1 MTQFRPQFN
10 NRINHGNAKAKS
22 PGVTHTTKGVK
33 AMKNLTYSAISYVA
47 AALLLSGQ
55 ALANPADLSGAL
67 SNNVPN
73 GDQGVYL
80 ALNRYPVALP
90 ALSTTAT
97 NKASASTSVA
107 GQNNEAYIDSLQR
120 ELKDQLDILIESQ
133 AFAAD

>member
-1 MTQFRPQFN
+1 
-10 NRINHGNAKAKS
+10 
-22 PGVTHTTKGVK
+22 
-33 AMKNLTYSAISYVA
+33 MKNLTYSAISYVA

-73 GDQGVYL
+73 VSLADSYSVPVNLNGDQGVYL
-80 ALNRYPVALP
+80 ALNRYPVTLP
-90 ALSTTAT
+90 ALSSTAT
-97 NKASASTSVA
+97 SKASTSVA
-107 GQNNEAYIDSLQR
+107 GNNEAYIDSLQR